1 MSQKDRIDAVVE
13 PEEVLVTDPRAGLTP
28 VQVVELKL
36 LTLMQTGNPGL
47 FIQAA
52 YTPQDIRRIPREAA
66 GACFLV
72 QDARCLAGMKSEKW
86 GN

>member
-1 MSQKDRIDAVVE
+1 MSQKDRIDAMVE

-28 VQVVELKL
+28 VQVVDLKL

-52 YTPQDIRRIPREAA
+52 QPVP
-66 GACFLV
+66 G
-72 QDARCLAGMKSEKW
+72 SEERYL
-86 GN
+86 